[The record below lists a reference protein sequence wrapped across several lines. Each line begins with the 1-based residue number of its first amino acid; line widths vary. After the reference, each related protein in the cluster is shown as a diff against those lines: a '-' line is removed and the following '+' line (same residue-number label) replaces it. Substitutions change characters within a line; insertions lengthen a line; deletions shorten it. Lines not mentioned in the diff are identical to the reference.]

1 MLGLLLPA
9 AGCSPG
15 AAPAVLTV
23 PGETAPPSSE
33 SETNANPG
41 SIGSASGGAGSE
53 GGEESEGRFTYARG
67 ETAVE
72 TVGGVVVVLR
82 YDDAAERFVGSATN
96 GNAYGVE
103 VDLDLYL
110 SSRSDEER
118 GWERRLAAGQ
128 TEAVSLAVGGSFTRW
143 GLEVEVERESGSG
156 GEGEEG
162 EDESEGRF
170 TYARG
175 ETAVETVGGVVVVLR
190 YDDAAERFVGSAT
203 NGNAYGVEVD
213 LDLYL
218 PSHSDEE
225 RGWERRLAAGQ
236 TDAVSLAV
244 GGSFTRWGLE
254 VEVERESG
262 SGEEGEE
269 GEDESEGRFTYA
281 RDDTATETV
290 GGVVVVLRYDAAARA
305 FVGQVTN
312 TRSYGLEVELE
323 VYVSSG
329 GYDER
334 EWEAWVRGGQTRTVS
349 LPVRSTSFDRW
360 RLEIEVERED
370 D

>member
-67 ETAVE
+67 ETATE

-143 GLEVEVERESGSG
+143 GLEVEVE
-156 GEGEEG
+156 
-162 EDESEGRF
+162 
-170 TYARG
+170 
-175 ETAVETVGGVVVVLR
+175 
-190 YDDAAERFVGSAT
+190 
-203 NGNAYGVEVD
+203 
-213 LDLYL
+213 
-218 PSHSDEE
+218 H
-225 RGWERRLAAGQ
+225 
-236 TDAVSLAV
+236 
-244 GGSFTRWGLE
+244 
-254 VEVERESG
+254 ESG

-281 RDDTATETV
+281 RGETATETV

>member
-1 MLGLLLPA
+1 MGGALESVRRGVASASVCPRRRRPLSTGFGGLVLGLVLSA

-103 VDLDLYL
+103 VDLYL
-110 SSRSDEER
+110 SSHSDEEA
-118 GWERRLAAGQ
+118 GLGAAPGGGADGGGVAGGRR
-128 TEAVSLAVGGSFTRW
+128 VVHPGG

-156 GEGEEG
+156 G
-162 EDESEGRF
+162 
-170 TYARG
+170 
-175 ETAVETVGGVVVVLR
+175 
-190 YDDAAERFVGSAT
+190 
-203 NGNAYGVEVD
+203 
-213 LDLYL
+213 
-218 PSHSDEE
+218 
-225 RGWERRLAAGQ
+225 
-236 TDAVSLAV
+236 
-244 GGSFTRWGLE
+244 
-254 VEVERESG
+254 
-262 SGEEGEE
+262 EGEE

-290 GGVVVVLRYDAAARA
+290 GGVVVVLRYDAAAGA

>member
-1 MLGLLLPA
+1 MGPALRGVASASVCPRRRRPLPTGFGGLVLGLVLPA

-15 AAPAVLTV
+15 AAPAVLTL

-53 GGEESEGRFTYARG
+53 GGEESEGRFTYARD

-110 SSRSDEER
+110 SSHSDEER
-118 GWERRLAAGQ
+118 AWERRLAAGQ

-143 GLEVEVERESGSG
+143 GLEV
-156 GEGEEG
+156 
-162 EDESEGRF
+162 
-170 TYARG
+170 
-175 ETAVETVGGVVVVLR
+175 
-190 YDDAAERFVGSAT
+190 
-203 NGNAYGVEVD
+203 
-213 LDLYL
+213 
-218 PSHSDEE
+218 
-225 RGWERRLAAGQ
+225 Q
-236 TDAVSLAV
+236 
-244 GGSFTRWGLE
+244 
-254 VEVERESG
+254 VERESG

-269 GEDESEGRFTYA
+269 GEDESEGRFTYV